1 VQFSFSTN
9 TCFIRERKFLLSTQT
24 TPTRARG
31 ILMHVSSLPGE
42 YGCIFTELTPDRY
55 ALLKRASSRV
65 TERRRRYVKKEPR
78 R

>member
-1 VQFSFSTN
+1 
-9 TCFIRERKFLLSTQT
+9 
-24 TPTRARG
+24 
-31 ILMHVSSLPGE
+31 MHVSSLPGE

-65 TERRRRYVKKEPR
+65 TERRRQYVKKEPR